1 MDANGARELT
11 KRLEAQAHWR
21 QATAVQTGE
30 QPNSD
35 PDAQDLDELGEGVRR
50 YGIETQRMTV
60 EGRPAVVTHRL
71 CKWLRDGRWE
81 TSIEVEHIQHFEDS
95 AASAS

>member
-30 QPNSD
+30 QPTSD
-35 PDAQDLDELGEGVRR
+35 PDAQDLGELGEGVRR
-50 YGIETQRMTV
+50 YGIETQRTTV
-60 EGRPAVVTHRL
+60 EGRPALVTHRL
-71 CKWLRDGRWE
+71 CKRLRDGRWE
-81 TSIEVEHIQHFEDS
+81 VTLDVESIDYLEDNV
-95 AASAS
+95 AS

>member
-30 QPNSD
+30 QPTLD

-60 EGRPAVVTHRL
+60 EGRPALVTHRL
-71 CKWLRDGRWE
+71 CKRLREGRWE
-81 TSIEVEHIQHFEDS
+81 ATLDVESVDYLEDNV
-95 AASAS
+95 AS

>member
-30 QPNSD
+30 QPTSD
-35 PDAQDLDELGEGVRR
+35 PDAQDLGELGEGVRR

-60 EGRPAVVTHRL
+60 EGRPALVTHRL
-71 CKWLRDGRWE
+71 CKRLREGRWE
-81 TSIEVEHIQHFEDS
+81 VTLDVESIDYLEDNV
-95 AASAS
+95 AS

>member
-30 QPNSD
+30 QPTSD
-35 PDAQDLDELGEGVRR
+35 PDAQDLDELGEGIRR

-60 EGRPAVVTHRL
+60 EGRPALVTHRL
-71 CKWLRDGRWE
+71 CKRLRDGRWE
-81 TSIEVEHIQHFEDS
+81 VTLDVESIDYLGGNV
-95 AASAS
+95 AS